1 MQAYTKLITF
11 DAQTL
16 VNLLVAYT
24 DGEVPLDTKIL
35 NVGIGAMLQRWV
47 GINTESEQWPS
58 DLPLMPNGAT
68 EPLHIRYEGR
78 RNMRWSK
85 ADENSEIMWG
95 REGEDFE
102 TAKRK

>member
-1 MQAYTKLITF
+1 MIAHTKLITF

-35 NVGIGAMLQRWV
+35 NVGISPMLQRWI
-47 GINTESEQWPS
+47 GIMTDSDQWPT
-58 DLPLMPNGAT
+58 DLPLEKDGST
-68 EPLHIRYEGR
+68 QPLHIRYEGR

-85 ADENSEIMWG
+85 ADGDKPIDWG
-95 REGEDFE
+95 HEGKDFE
-102 TAKRK
+102 TARRK